1 MKLVETRESF
11 GKTTRANAIGLA
23 FCALLFALCVRAEA
37 QQPGT
42 LPRIGYIIGS
52 GSAFAPSSEAFRLGL
67 RELGYSEG
75 KNILIE
81 FRDAEGRLDRIPA
94 LVKELVQLKVDVIVA
109 PNNVAIR
116 AAQAATKT
124 IPIVMMSS
132 IDPVAAGYVS
142 SLARP
147 GGNITGI
154 SRLGHDLD
162 AKRMEL
168 LRETLPAMARVA
180 ILWDADGPGPK
191 VAFKEYAAA
200 ARAFKLDVLSLD
212 VKGPKPELVQA
223 FQAAKNGR
231 ADALVI
237 VTNPLLGRYRKEV
250 LELSIRAGLP
260 TMNENSR
267 WVQAGGLISYAP
279 DSLDA
284 FRRAAY
290 YVDKILKGANPAEL
304 PVEQPTK
311 FELII
316 NLKTANQIG
325 LTIPPNVLQ
334 GRTR

>member
-1 MKLVETRESF
+1 MPSKLLIGSLLTFLLLIVC
-11 GKTTRANAIGLA
+11 RAG
-23 FCALLFALCVRAEA
+23 A
-37 QQPGT
+37 QQPRT
-42 LPRIGYIIGS
+42 LPRIGYIMGS
-52 GSAFAPSSEAFRLGL
+52 GSAFAPSSEAFRLAL
-67 RELGYSEG
+67 RELGYVEG

-109 PNNVAIR
+109 SNNVAIR
-116 AAQAATKT
+116 AAQASTKT

-132 IDPVAAGYVS
+132 IDPVAAGYVN

-147 GGNITGI
+147 GGNITGL
-154 SRLGHDLD
+154 SRLSHDLD
-162 AKRMEL
+162 AKRVEL
-168 LRETLPAMARVA
+168 LREVLPTMARVA

-191 VAFKEYAAA
+191 VAFREYAAA
-200 ARAFKLDVLSLD
+200 ARAFKLEVLSLG

-231 ADALVI
+231 SHALVI

-250 LELSIRAGLP
+250 LELSIKDGLP
-260 TMNENSR
+260 TMNENSQ

-279 DSLDA
+279 DPLAA
-284 FRRAAY
+284 FHRAVY

-316 NLKTANQIG
+316 NLKAAKQIG
-325 LTIPPNVLQ
+325 LTIPPNVLA
-334 GRTR
+334 RADRVIR